1 MWSGTASIDDRVR
14 NSELF
19 PRIRDAEAIMHD
31 SVSKLKAN
39 YDEYILEKQAKMAFD
54 AGSLDGSNSSA
65 HSGSISKKSKKGSVN
80 IVNSVDQKKK
90 TKNVKKDKEKKKD
103 KEPEPIEREEY
114 FSTFELAKKD
124 PEYTKYLDYTELQY
138 PKLFG
143 QSMEFP
149 PDSIHTLWMSGFL
162 DRAQRDGEML
172 MKQKYKK
179 MLEVKENKPKSTL
192 FDTNHYEKKKLVK
205 SKKDTSTH
213 DIEAPTDDDDIHEFV
228 RKMFSDQDRGI
239 ERGYDDLSSVMDRK
253 KTLQDI
259 EMLKKTDDVSSIES
273 IKNAD
278 ELVSVNGSIE
288 TSKSKKS
295 IKQNK
300 TQTSK
305 IFQVMKPYLTEIK
318 AEKLRMSRTKKPE
331 VVDFVSTELEDY
343 FEHLR
348 REHIAA
354 SKIQDIWRRS
364 HILGIYILYYYFCL
378 YCIFHSLFIY

>member
-31 SVSKLKAN
+31 SVSKLKLN

-54 AGSLDGSNSSA
+54 GGSLGGGSSVQ
-65 HSGSISKKSKKGSVN
+65 SGSIGKKSNKGSVN
-80 IVNSVDQKKK
+80 SISSADKKK
-90 TKNVKKDKEKKKD
+90 KIKSIKKNKEKKKV
-103 KEPEPIEREEY
+103 KEPEPNEREEY

-143 QSMEFP
+143 QSMDFP

-172 MKQKYKK
+172 MKQKYIK
-179 MLEVKENKPKSTL
+179 MLEVKEDKPKSTL
-192 FDTNHYEKKKLVK
+192 FDSNHYEKKKLVK
-205 SKKDTSTH
+205 SKKDTSL
-213 DIEAPTDDDDIHEFV
+213 DVEAPTEDDDIHEFV
-228 RKMFSDQDRGI
+228 RKMFSDQDRGL

-253 KTLQDI
+253 RTMKDI
-259 EMLKKTDDVSSIES
+259 EIAKKADDVSSIES
-273 IKNAD
+273 LKNVD
-278 ELVSVNGSIE
+278 ESLSVSGSIE

-295 IKQNK
+295 TKQNK

-318 AEKLRMSRTKKPE
+318 AEQLRMNRTKKPE

-364 HILGIYILYYYFCL
+364 HILGIYIY
-378 YCIFHSLFIY
+378 